1 MANYCQF
8 EISFDTDAHD
18 KTIVDAFHELSI
30 PFFKK
35 LCEKS
40 TVDPAT
46 VHPVPRTSLDDP
58 FTIYG
63 ECKWTVQ
70 PALKVCEEFLKVT
83 QTDSAEIV
91 WSELGCEGLGVINV
105 YLEDDG
111 AVSHS
116 EVYRTEPPFTI
127 SQIKRVLKECPK
139 LERHLQWYLDDL
151 EAEAE
156 TDADA

>member
-1 MANYCQF
+1 M
-8 EISFDTDAHD
+8 
-18 KTIVDAFHELSI
+18 
-30 PFFKK
+30 
-35 LCEKS
+35 
-40 TVDPAT
+40 
-46 VHPVPRTSLDDP
+46 
-58 FTIYG
+58 
-63 ECKWTVQ
+63 
-70 PALKVCEEFLKVT
+70 
-83 QTDSAEIV
+83 
-91 WSELGCEGLGVINV
+91 INV